1 MRVKNKERGDTNN
14 KRVVLENCGVNKKA
28 GVLLGRP
35 KTEGMEL

>member
-1 MRVKNKERGDTNN
+1 MRLKTKERRDTNN

-35 KTEGMEL
+35 KIKGI